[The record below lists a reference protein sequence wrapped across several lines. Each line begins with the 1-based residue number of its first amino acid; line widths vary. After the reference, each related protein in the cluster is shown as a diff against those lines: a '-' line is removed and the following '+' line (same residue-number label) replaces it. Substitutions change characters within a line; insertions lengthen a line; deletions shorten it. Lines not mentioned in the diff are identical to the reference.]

1 MIRQE
6 RTPTL
11 PSPWSGGGFTELT
24 LQARR
29 LLQFLPLTRGRL
41 REGCLAAVL
50 MWLLWAGV
58 ASAQYNPIPNFNG
71 NLAGQQFRNAINS
84 KLNGQDTIAP
94 QLVHIFFY
102 QLPAIVTNGQ
112 MYYVTDGANGTPCAG
127 GGNGAFAL
135 GVNGQWSC
143 GSTPSSVQ
151 NLSQLGFNAAANSC
165 YSGGTD
171 SGSQNEHNY
180 TLCGNGANAATVL
193 SFGSGAG
200 PNLTHTYNLTQ
211 PASGVIDTW
220 TFAAGGGAS
229 VVCPIGTCP
238 DSLADYPA
246 NACTANGCVDRVT
259 VQYIASSNTY
269 FLTVDGR

>member
-1 MIRQE
+1 M
-6 RTPTL
+6 
-11 PSPWSGGGFTELT
+11 
-24 LQARR
+24 
-29 LLQFLPLTRGRL
+29 
-41 REGCLAAVL
+41 
-50 MWLLWAGV
+50 
-58 ASAQYNPIPNFNG
+58 
-71 NLAGQQFRNAINS
+71 
-84 KLNGQDTIAP
+84 
-94 QLVHIFFY
+94 HIFFY

-127 GGNGAFAL
+127 GGTGAFAL

-151 NLSQLGFNAAANSC
+151 TLNQLGFNASANSC

-193 SFGSGAG
+193 SFGSTSG
-200 PNLTHTYNLTQ
+200 PNLTHSYNLTQ

-220 TFAAGGGAS
+220 TFSAGGGAS
-229 VVCPIGTCP
+229 LVCPSGTCP

-246 NACTANGCVDRVT
+246 NACTANSCVDRVT